1 MQTGGRRQGKG
12 LGQAMWKKILAA
24 AGGLVIGALAV
35 LGYLAW
41 TPKPDLDWG
50 DLKRR
55 VAGYHVEILR
65 DGYGVPHIYG
75 DRDEDVAFGLAYAHA
90 EDDWPTIESVILL
103 AKGRMA
109 LRDGLEGATTDY
121 LVRLFRVREIVAR
134 DYERKLSPKMRAVL
148 AAYADGLN
156 LWAARHPGEAH
167 SIALPVTA
175 EDIVAGFLFRTPF
188 FYGLEGTLTA
198 LAKGGK
204 DEHPATGAL
213 PQELP
218 LPAEKH
224 GGAPPPSRVMERM
237 PPLFHAGRALPFL
250 AQTLFPLIPSSR
262 DGAALAAGVRRL
274 LHLLGGFAPGS
285 NAVAVAPARS
295 ADGHTRL
302 LVNSHQP
309 YSGPVAWYEVRVH
322 SREGWDMAGGIFP
335 GSPVVLHGTNARLGW
350 AHTVNMPDLIDS
362 YLLVVDDPDNPTRYR
377 FGNEWRPFTRG
388 EARIRVRLVG
398 PFSWEVT
405 RPLLWSVH
413 GPVIR
418 TPRGWV
424 AIRYAGAEDIRAVEQ
439 WYRMNKATDLA
450 GWLAAMRMNAIPSL
464 NTVYADRAG
473 HIAFIYNAKI
483 PRRDPKLNYRSL
495 WLPGDD
501 PAYLWKGYLP
511 FSAVPKL
518 IDPASGFIISAN
530 ADPRRVTAA
539 ADNLPPEAFPAHL
552 GVEEHLTNRAMRAL
566 ALYGADESITDDEFV
581 SYKFDK
587 SYDPRSNL
595 WRFVRAVAA
604 LDTKDDPLLQEA
616 QQVVAGWS
624 GRADLADRATALVV
638 LGATKALSGFRFTGW
653 KRPVA
658 EALAEAAH
666 ELKEA
671 YGRLDV
677 PWGEV
682 QRLRR
687 GEVDLPLAGGPD
699 ALRAVYAGNHLSKDG
714 HLIAVGGD
722 SYIMVVDWDENGR
735 LQPLRTVHQFGAA
748 TMRPSSPH
756 YADQTALFA
765 AERFKIL
772 PWNREALLDEEGVVR
787 ENPLTEP
794 SAAESEE

>member
-1 MQTGGRRQGKG
+1 
-12 LGQAMWKKILAA
+12 MWRKILAA
-24 AGGLVIGALAV
+24 TGGVVIVALAV

-65 DGYGVPHIYG
+65 DSYGVPHIYG

-109 LRDGLEGATTDY
+109 LRDGIEGATTDY

-134 DYERKLSPKMRAVL
+134 DYERRLSPKMRAVL

-156 LWAARHPGEAH
+156 LWAARHPDEAR
-167 SIALPVTA
+167 SIALPVTG

-188 FYGLEGTLTA
+188 FYGLEGTLRA
-198 LAKGGK
+198 LARGQR
-204 DEHPATGAL
+204 DDRPPTGAL

-218 LPAEKH
+218 LPEEKEEA
-224 GGAPPPSRVMERM
+224 AP
-237 PPLFHAGRALPFL
+237 
-250 AQTLFPLIPSSR
+250 PSSR
-262 DGAALAAGVRRL
+262 VAAIPLGAFRSQASRFSFAGSGWDGAALAAGARRL
-274 LHLLGGFAPGS
+274 LHLLAGFAPGS

-295 ADGHTRL
+295 ADRHTRL

-309 YSGPVAWYEVRVH
+309 YTGPVAWYEVRVH

-335 GSPVVLHGTNARLGW
+335 GSPVILHGTNAHLGW

-362 YLLVVDDPDNPTRYR
+362 YLLVVDDPEHPTRYR
-377 FGNEWRPFTRG
+377 FGGQWRPLTRSQ
-388 EARIRVRLVG
+388 ARIRIRLFG

-418 TPRGWV
+418 TPKGWV

-439 WYRMNKATDLA
+439 WYHMDKATDLDS
-450 GWLAAMRMNAIPSL
+450 WLAAMRMNAIPSL
-464 NTVYADRAG
+464 NTVYADAQG

-483 PRRDPKLNYRSL
+483 PDRNPSLDYRGL

-501 PAYLWKGYLP
+501 PAYLWQGYLP

-518 IDPASGFIISAN
+518 IDPPSGFLISAN

-539 ADNLPPEAFPAHL
+539 ADNLPPEVFPAHL
-552 GVEEHLTNRAMRAL
+552 GVEDHLTNRAMRAL
-566 ALYGADESITDDEFV
+566 ALYGGDEAITDDEFV
-581 SYKFDK
+581 AYKFDK
-587 SYDPRSNL
+587 SYDPRANL

-604 LDTKDDPLLQEA
+604 LDTHGNPLLREA
-616 QQVVAGWS
+616 QEVVAGWS

-658 EALAEAAH
+658 EAIAEAAR
-666 ELKEA
+666 ELKQA

-699 ALRAVYAGNHLSKDG
+699 ALRAVYAGDHLRDDG
-714 HLIAVGGD
+714 HLVAAGGD
-722 SYIMVVDWDENGR
+722 SYIMVVDWDEKGR

-748 TMRPSSPH
+748 SARPGSPH

-765 AERFKIL
+765 AERFKLL
-772 PWNREALLDEEGVVR
+772 PWDRKRLLDEEGVTR
-787 ENPLTEP
+787 ENPLIESP
-794 SAAESEE
+794 AAPPDEEAGR

>member
-1 MQTGGRRQGKG
+1 M
-12 LGQAMWKKILAA
+12 GQAMWRKILAA
-24 AGGLVIGALAV
+24 TGGGVIVALAV

-50 DLKRR
+50 DLKQR
-55 VAGYHVEILR
+55 VADYRVEILR
-65 DGYGVPHIYG
+65 DSYGVPHIYG

-134 DYERKLSPKMRAVL
+134 DYARKLSPKMRAVL

-156 LWAARHPGEAH
+156 LWAARHPDEAH
-167 SIALPVTA
+167 SIALPVTG

-188 FYGLEGTLTA
+188 FYGLEGTLSA
-198 LAKGGK
+198 LARGER
-204 DEHPATGAL
+204 DDHPATGAM

-218 LPAEKH
+218 LPAEKE
-224 GGAPPPSRVMERM
+224 GAAPPPSRVT
-237 PPLFHAGRALPFL
+237 AGMRSAFRSQGSLLSPGRHGWDVAEL
-250 AQTLFPLIPSSR
+250 VAN
-262 DGAALAAGVRRL
+262 VRRL
-274 LHLLGGFAPGS
+274 LHLLAGFAPGS
-285 NAVAVAPARS
+285 NAVAVAPTRS

-309 YSGPVAWYEVRVH
+309 YTGPVAWYEVRVH
-322 SREGWDMAGGIFP
+322 SREGWNMAGGIFP
-335 GSPVVLHGTNARLGW
+335 GSPVILHGVNPHLGW

-362 YLLVVDDPDNPTRYR
+362 YLLVVDDPDHPTRYR
-377 FGNEWRPFTRG
+377 FDGRWRPFTRG
-388 EARIRVRLVG
+388 QARIRVRLFG

-418 TPRGWV
+418 TPKGWV

-439 WYRMNKATDLA
+439 WYRMDKAADLDA
-450 GWLAAMRMNAIPSL
+450 WLAAMRMNAIPSL
-464 NTVYADRAG
+464 NTVYADARG

-483 PRRDPKLNYRSL
+483 PDRDPRLDYRSL

-501 PAYLWKGYLP
+501 PAYLWTSYLP

-518 IDPASGFIISAN
+518 IDPPSGFIISAN

-539 ADNLPPEAFPAHL
+539 ADNLPNEAFPSHL
-552 GVEEHLTNRAMRAL
+552 GIEDHLTNRAMRAL
-566 ALYGADESITDDEFV
+566 ALYGGDETITDDEFIA
-581 SYKFDK
+581 YKFDK
-587 SYDPRSNL
+587 SYDPRANL
-595 WRFVRAVAA
+595 WRFARAVAA
-604 LDTKDDPLLQEA
+604 LDTRGDPLLHEA
-616 QQVVAGWS
+616 QQLVSGWS

-658 EALAEAAH
+658 EALAEAAR
-666 ELKEA
+666 ELKRA

-699 ALRAVYAGNHLSKDG
+699 ALRAVYAGNRLSEDG
-714 HLIAVGGD
+714 HLVAAGGD
-722 SYIMVVDWDENGR
+722 SYIMVVDWDEKGR

-748 TMRPSSPH
+748 TSRPDSSH

-765 AERFKIL
+765 AERFKLL
-772 PWNREALLDEEGVVR
+772 PWDRKSLLDEEGVMR
-787 ENPLTEP
+787 ENPLAEP
-794 SAAESEE
+794 SATESGEDSEQEVKT